1 MALRYL
7 DLDKPNYIPTYQ
19 PLNPQALSQVA
30 TSIQQQGAT
39 AQQYRRSQLDAAS
52 QAYINGISNLSPEDQ
67 EFAGSRFA
75 QTQNK
80 LSDIVKN
87 VGARGMMPYVDEE
100 VSSLTNDLAYH
111 KKASNIKAEALEILD
126 ESSAPSAI
134 RNYVLRNGIG
144 INYDEETG
152 KATGVKGGFSQNE
165 LSVARNWEDFSD
177 YLNKFSTKREGNSQ
191 ETTFGQS
198 AYSETMPNGDVINYR
213 EQLSGIGF
221 DEAHM
226 QNMRA
231 LLSDPKMREQLSLY
245 ANAIISADNPDVRVT
260 EGGKIERDFYV
271 RQTDKTTGKY
281 LTSEG
286 ELTEDAGKA
295 KVVKEPKE
303 FASKAAMAAS
313 MIAEPYSMRDSGI
326 KTKYLTT
333 KSINREGG
341 SGSSLGND
349 PLFTTSQS
357 VKVPEMD
364 SAKYLSGLYDQ
375 KQQIV
380 DREKEILDSLYDIG
394 GEIFGT
400 RGQPV
405 NDFQVNTVNGK
416 IQISYNEDE
425 SSTQRTTLNGVDE
438 ITEFFTNRQEALP
451 ENSPERLRIGQN
463 KNSVLQK
470 VGATQEILNR
480 RRVLSEQLYDAQ
492 TYTHNELAKR
502 VNDDVLSL
510 VQFNPNG
517 AIGINEQQL
526 LNKINE
532 NPDKYEKGKLPGGA
546 FVDNSDDMSVGEMRV
561 VQAYDILA
569 GSKSLMI
576 GATDTKYDVFQ
587 KLSSIISKEG
597 IDNGLVIR
605 KTTYGFEYYKAG
617 SMIKNVLPQAK
628 DIQQKMVDDLRDA
641 GEFKEYI
648 GVKLIPGL
656 KEHEYVIGA
665 IEQNKGLTDEGSSM
679 DFVKSNGEGLTD
691 DEQEVIRKSK
701 FRPHSIVLMDGEP
714 KIIGSFINKT
724 DDIAVEGLER
734 VFAGGEEASSM
745 AQYLYGEK
753 YQLGLGVA
761 SINSLLPEL
770 MSGNSSIELT
780 PAMQR
785 SIAGGYDSGQT
796 LRIEHKV
803 TRNRYGE
810 NSRFVI
816 RDSNGRFVE
825 DAPDAYTIQGIL
837 LSLVTE

>member
-19 PLNPQALSQVA
+19 PLNPEMLSQVA

-67 EFAGSRFA
+67 EFARSRFA

-111 KKASNIKAEALEILD
+111 KKASNIKAEALEIID
-126 ESSAPSAI
+126 ESSAPLAI

-152 KATGVKGGFSQNE
+152 KAIGVKGGFSQNE

-177 YLNKFSTKREGNSQ
+177 YLNKFSTKREGNS
-191 ETTFGQS
+191 EELTFGQN
-198 AYSETMPNGDVINYR
+198 AYSETMPNGYVINYR
-213 EQLSGIGF
+213 KQLSGIGF
-221 DEAHM
+221 DEAHL

-245 ANAIISADNPDVRVT
+245 ANAISADNPDIRVT

-271 RQTDKTTGKY
+271 KQIDKTTGKY
-281 LTSEG
+281 LTPEG

-295 KVVKEPKE
+295 KVVKETKE
-303 FASKAAMAAS
+303 FASKEAMAAS
-313 MIAEPYSMRDSGI
+313 MIAEPYSMRDSGL

-341 SGSSLGND
+341 NGSSLGND
-349 PLFTTSQS
+349 PLFTTAQS
-357 VKVPEMD
+357 VEVPEMD
-364 SAKYLSGLYDQ
+364 STKYLSGLYDQ

-380 DREKEILDSLYDIG
+380 DREKEILDSLYDFG

-492 TYTHNELAKR
+492 TYTYNELDKR
-502 VNDDVLSL
+502 FNDDMLSL

-517 AIGINEQQL
+517 TIRINDQQL
-526 LNKINE
+526 LNKIKE
-532 NPDKYEKGKLPGGA
+532 NPDKYERGKLPEGA
-546 FVDNSDDMSVGEMRV
+546 IFANSDDMSVGETRV
-561 VQAYDILA
+561 IQGSDLRVDETKDINSY
-569 GSKSLMI
+569 G
-576 GATDTKYDVFQ
+576 VFA
-587 KLSSIISKEG
+587 KISSIMSKEG
-597 IDNGLVIR
+597 RYSDILIR
-605 KTTYGFEYYKAG
+605 KTTNGFEYYG
-617 SMIKNVLPQAK
+617 SDSMIKNVLSQAK

-656 KEHEYVIGA
+656 EEHEYVIGA

-679 DFVKSNGEGLTD
+679 DFVKPDGEDLTD
-691 DEQEVIRKSK
+691 DEQEAIRKST

-714 KIIGSFINKT
+714 KIIGSFISKPDEIT
-724 DDIAVEGLER
+724 VEGLER
-734 VFAGGEEASSM
+734 VFAGGEEAISM

-785 SIAGGYDSGQT
+785 SVTGGYDSGQT

-816 RDSNGRFVE
+816 RDSNGGFVE